1 MRMTALVAAALAG
14 ALAITLV
21 PGGARS
27 GQLGPRAPDFSAA
40 IWFNSKPLTL
50 EQLRGK
56 VVLVDFWEYTCIN
69 CVRTFPHL
77 RRWNRLYGPLGL
89 VIIGVHTPEFD
100 FARNPELV
108 RNAVKRFRLSFPIAV
123 DSDRKIWDAFHNN
136 AWPADYLIDSHGR
149 LVERHIG
156 EGGYA
161 ALEREIQRLLKQ
173 AHPALN
179 FSAAKY
185 RIPNDKPEFG
195 GVCMRSTPE
204 TYLGSLRA
212 DRLAN
217 GGGVTAASSNY
228 TAPRNVP
235 LDEFALDGPWSVG
248 DESIRRPA
256 SAKKGPSS
264 LILHYGSKSV
274 YLVAGSNHGASGV
287 LYVSQ
292 DGKALPKRARGV
304 DVQADASGRTYIVL
318 GRKRM
323 YYVVNNPSFS
333 EHVLK
338 LSTTS
343 PALALYSFTF
353 GNNCEPS
360 FAHD

>member
-1 MRMTALVAAALAG
+1 MGKRALLAAVIAGVLAIAAAPQSA
-14 ALAITLV
+14 TSREPLV
-21 PGGARS
+21 S
-27 GQLGPRAPDFSAA
+27 APDFSAA

-50 EQLRGK
+50 RQLRGK

-69 CVRTFPHL
+69 CIRTFPHL

-100 FARNPELV
+100 FARNPALV
-108 RNAVKRFRLSFPIAV
+108 RNAAKRFRLTFPIAV
-123 DSDRKIWDAFHNN
+123 DSDRKIWDAFHNSV
-136 AWPADYLIDSHGR
+136 WPADYLIDKDGR
-149 LVERHIG
+149 LVEKHFG

-161 ALEREIQRLLKQ
+161 SLEREIQQLLKQ
-173 AHPALN
+173 ANPALD

-185 RIPNDKPEFG
+185 RIPKDKPEFG

-204 TYLGSLRA
+204 TYLGMLRA

-217 GGGVTAASSNY
+217 DGGFTAASTSY

-235 LDEFALDGPWSVG
+235 LDEFALDGPWTVG
-248 DESIRRPA
+248 DESVRRPA
-256 SAKKGPSS
+256 SAAKGPSS
-264 LILHYGSKSV
+264 LLLHYGSKSV
-274 YLVAGSNHGASGV
+274 YLVAGADGGTKDI

-292 DGKALPKRARGV
+292 DGKALPKEARGV
-304 DVQADASGRTYIVL
+304 DARADASGRTYIML
-318 GRKRM
+318 GMKRM
-323 YYVVNNPSFS
+323 YYVVNNPKYG

-343 PALALYSFTF
+343 PAIALYSFTF

-360 FAHD
+360 FEHH